1 LVLFSRCDAR
11 EQPGIARGLLGQ
23 EDLPM
28 NDYVLRGGAAG
39 AARLRLLARVKWPTT
54 RALLRRAGLRAGMR
68 VLDVGCGAGAVTLA
82 LARLIGPAGQA
93 VGIDRDGPC
102 LEIARREAA
111 DCRVPAVFHQ
121 GEALD
126 LDEPPV
132 YDLVFARFLLTHL
145 REPAAAL
152 ARLVAAARP
161 GGVVVVE
168 DIECAAHFSAPPC
181 PAFARYVQLYQEV
194 VRRKGADPEI
204 GPRLFGLFHDAG
216 LDPVCVSVVQ
226 PAYSRG
232 SGKRLAAVTLE
243 HIREA
248 VTAAGLA
255 TDAEIDRLLAE
266 LKAFAADPR
275 TLLSPPR
282 FFQLWGRRPEQAQP
296 AANPSG
302 AGPTK

>member
-1 LVLFSRCDAR
+1 VN
-11 EQPGIARGLLGQ
+11 E
-23 EDLPM
+23 
-28 NDYVLRGGAAG
+28 YVLRGGAAG
-39 AARLRLLARVKWPTT
+39 AQRLRLLARVKWPTT

-68 VLDVGCGAGAVTLA
+68 CLDVGCGAGAVTLA
-82 LARLIGPAGQA
+82 LARIVGPSGQA
-93 VGIDRDGPC
+93 VGIDRDGAC

-111 DCRVPAVFHQ
+111 ARRLPAFFRQ
-121 GEALD
+121 AEALE
-126 LDEPPV
+126 LAEPPV

-152 ARLVAAARP
+152 SLLAAAARP

-181 PAFARYVQLYQEV
+181 PAFARYVRLYQEV

-204 GPRLFGLFHDAG
+204 GPRLFDLFHDAG
-216 LDPVCVSVVQ
+216 LDPVHVAVVQ
-226 PAYSRG
+226 PAYTRG
-232 SGKRLAAVTLE
+232 PGKRLAAVTLE
-243 HIREA
+243 HIRES

-266 LKAFAADPR
+266 LTAFTADPR

-282 FFQLWGRRPEQAQP
+282 FFQVWGRKPD
-296 AANPSG
+296 G
-302 AGPTK
+302 